1 MVKINTLIQWALV
14 LFTTTILNAQN
25 TKPMTTSF
33 TQTQQDVLNTV
44 KQMTNAFHNKDLEG
58 VMKTYEPQA
67 LVVFEPEH
75 PISDKTE
82 LRNKFIQAFQ
92 INPKF
97 TYSGHEVFVNGNL
110 ATHFAPWTMTGQ
122 APDGTPITQTGL
134 SVAILRKQNNGQW
147 LIIFDNPHGN
157 FLMSNLK

>member
-67 LVVFEPEH
+67 LVVFEPEL
-75 PISDKTE
+75 PISDETE

-134 SVAILRKQNNGQW
+134 SVAILRKQDNGQW
-147 LIIFDNPHGN
+147 LIIFDNPHGS